1 KAREDAAYGHCQ
13 SRQGETM
20 ARIRVMSPLGEV
32 KQERI
37 TVPPLP
43 EDWTGRVVGFIDN
56 TKHNFDRLVE
66 GLGALLRERYGV
78 RDVVHR
84 RKANA
89 STPAPPAMIL
99 ELAKECDVVFAGS
112 GD

>member
-1 KAREDAAYGHCQ
+1 
-13 SRQGETM
+13 M
-20 ARIRVMSPLGEV
+20 ARIRVMSPVGEV

-37 TVPPLP
+37 VLPPLP

-56 TKHNFDRLVE
+56 TKHNFDRLAD
-66 GLGALLRERYGV
+66 GLGALLQERYGV
-78 RDVVHR
+78 RAVIHR

-89 STPAPPAMIL
+89 STPASP
-99 ELAKECDVVFAGS
+99 ELIAELSKECDVVFAGS

>member
-1 KAREDAAYGHCQ
+1 
-13 SRQGETM
+13 M
-20 ARIRVMSPLGEV
+20 ARIRVMSPVGEV
-32 KQERI
+32 QQERI
-37 TVPPLP
+37 ALPPLP

-56 TKHNFDRLVE
+56 TKHNFDRLAD

-78 RDVVHR
+78 RAVIHR

-89 STPAPPAMIL
+89 STPAAP
-99 ELAKECDVVFAGS
+99 ELIAELSKECDVVFAGS